1 MKPNLCTGT
10 WHNFYQ

>member
-1 MKPNLCTGT
+1 MKPNLCT